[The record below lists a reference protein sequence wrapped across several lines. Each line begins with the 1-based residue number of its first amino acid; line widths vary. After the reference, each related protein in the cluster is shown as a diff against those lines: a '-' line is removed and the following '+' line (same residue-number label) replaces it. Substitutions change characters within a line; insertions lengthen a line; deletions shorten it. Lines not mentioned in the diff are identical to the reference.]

1 MEKLEEYD
9 KIMQEQISDGIL
21 EEVPQQQT
29 GKIIH
34 YIPHQAVIRKGAE
47 STKMRIVCDCS
58 KETKERC

>member
-29 GKIIH
+29 GEIIH
-34 YIPHQAVIRKGAE
+34 YIPH
-47 STKMRIVCDCS
+47 
-58 KETKERC
+58 